1 MDNINVKSKAMNV
14 QLTDN
19 EIDRIYFALVDYV
32 KYKCDVDYLLHLTE
46 DNKQKYKT
54 ELELIKKF
62 KDI

>member
-1 MDNINVKSKAMNV
+1 MNV

>member
-1 MDNINVKSKAMNV
+1 MNV
-14 QLTDN
+14 QLTNN
-19 EIDRIYFALVDYV
+19 EIDRLYFALVDYV
-32 KYKCDVDYLLHLTE
+32 KDKCDVDYLLHLTE